1 VADFREWIDM
11 SGAQQATF
19 MNQRSF
25 GPPPPGAIG
34 SAYEGGFYAGEISTT
49 ATGVATHYLVIGP
62 LSTAQNASIQ
72 WKNANTAT
80 TGADS
85 DIDGPQNTA
94 DMVADGNSTVYPAA
108 HFCNNLSLGG
118 FSDWYMPARNELE
131 VCYFNLKPTTASN
144 NTSSGINPNAVP
156 ARASNYTSGDPAQ
169 TSAAAF
175 QSGGSE
181 AFVAN
186 FYWSSTEFS
195 ATYVRNQRFS
205 NGGQYNTDK
214 DGSSR
219 VRAVR
224 RVAV

>member
-1 VADFREWIDM
+1 VDYFREWIDM

-49 ATGVATHYLVIGP
+49 ANGVATHYLVIGP
-62 LSTAQNASIQ
+62 LSSAQAASEQ

-80 TGADS
+80 AGADS
-85 DIDGPQNTA
+85 VIDGPQNTA

-108 HFCNNLSLGG
+108 HFCNNLTIGG
-118 FSDWYMPARNELE
+118 FSDWYMPAKNELE

-144 NTSSGINPNAVP
+144 NTSSGTNTNAVP
-156 ARASNYTSGDPAQ
+156 SRGSNYTSGTPAQ

-181 AFVAN
+181 AFAAAS
-186 FYWSSTEFS
+186 YWSSTEFS
-195 ATYVRNQRFS
+195 AANAWRQSFGSGYQGNYS
-205 NGGQYNTDK
+205 K
-214 DGSSR
+214 DNSLR

-224 RVAV
+224 RLPV